1 MGKRRNRPVKHHYI
15 PQCYLRQF
23 AAKKGKAFQISVFD
37 REEERSFKNNV
48 KDVACQN
55 YFNRIHLDGMD
66 PNALESAMSEFE
78 TGLAEALVR
87 INEARTLESDDDKSY
102 LLTLIGLTALR
113 NPDMRK
119 NIRGIADGLGR
130 MHIAARLQSPATYD
144 AGIAE
149 AKAEGALPEDY
160 DVTFEEMK
168 AAFEDGDF
176 KIELDNNALISLEFQ
191 LLDHTIPLLHKRGWH
206 LLRAPEGSG
215 GFITSDRPFY
225 LMWEEPAMREGPLAP
240 GLAMMGTDIYF
251 PISPTLAV
259 VGAFNVGNTVEDVT
273 DETVAVCNTTMPD
286 GADRQVYSPDHK
298 FRYARTREE
307 EPRTGNQLISDKR
320 FLRKR

>member
-1 MGKRRNRPVKHHYI
+1 MGKGRNRPVKHHYV

-23 AAKKGKAFQISVFD
+23 ATKKGKTFQVSVFD
-37 REEERSFKNNV
+37 REEGRSFKSNV

-55 YFNRIHLDGMD
+55 YFNRIYLGGMD

-78 TGLAEALVR
+78 SGLAEALVR
-87 INEARTLESDDDKSY
+87 INDVRTLENDDDKSY

-130 MHIAARLQSPATYD
+130 MHVAARLKSQATYD
-144 AGIAE
+144 ASVAE
-149 AKAEGALPEDY
+149 AKAEGSLPEDY
-160 DVTFEEMK
+160 DVTFGEMK

-176 KIELDNNALISLEFQ
+176 KIELDNDALVSLEFQ
-191 LLDHTIPLLHKRGWH
+191 LLDHIIPLLHKRGWH

-225 LMWEEPAMREGPLAP
+225 LVWEEPAMREGPLAP

-259 VGAFNVGNTVEDVT
+259 VGAFNVGSTVEDASE
-273 DETVAVCNTTMPD
+273 ETVALCNTTMPD
-286 GADRQVYSPDHK
+286 GADRQVYARDHK
-298 FRYARTREE
+298 FKYARTREE